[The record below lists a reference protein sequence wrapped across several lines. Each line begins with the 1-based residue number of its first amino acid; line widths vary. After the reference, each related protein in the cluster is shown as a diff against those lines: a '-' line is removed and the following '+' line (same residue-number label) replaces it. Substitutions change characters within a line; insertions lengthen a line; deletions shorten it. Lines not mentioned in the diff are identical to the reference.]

1 MYLEPPCFMVGSRTY
16 IEICSTEFNAIPA
29 ALFPFHC
36 GKIIQKSASKKNGIT
51 LRRIRKF
58 GVLTLFKQGTR
69 NKFLSIDMR
78 GFFTRS
84 LLWFPQILVIIA
96 GTGI

>member
-1 MYLEPPCFMVGSRTY
+1 MLDSRDVYRNLFHRIQCNT
-16 IEICSTEFNAIPA
+16 SSAISFS
-29 ALFPFHC
+29 LR
-36 GKIIQKSASKKNGIT
+36 KIIEKSASKKNEIT
-51 LRRIRKF
+51 LRRIRKV
-58 GVLTLFKQGTR
+58 GVLTLFKKGTR
-69 NKFLSIDMR
+69 NKFRSMDMR

>member
-78 GFFTRS
+78 GFLRGAFCGFLKFLS
-84 LLWFPQILVIIA
+84 
-96 GTGI
+96 